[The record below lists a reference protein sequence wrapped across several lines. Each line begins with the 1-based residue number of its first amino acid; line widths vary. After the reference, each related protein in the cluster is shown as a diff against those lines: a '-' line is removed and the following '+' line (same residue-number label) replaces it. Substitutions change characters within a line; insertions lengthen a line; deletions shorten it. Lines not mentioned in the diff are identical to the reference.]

1 MSIFKLSVKNPV
13 LVNMVMLGIVVLG
26 LYSYVTLPREEMPD
40 INFNWIFIVTT
51 YPGASAEEVEK
62 LVTIPIEEEIQD
74 VDKIDHISST
84 SSENNSMISVK
95 FEMMSPEEFDKR
107 LNDLRAELDKVTDLP
122 EDSEDPFVFQLKTS
136 TWLPMLSVVLYGD
149 VPERV
154 LKETAEE
161 IKKDI
166 EDIRD
171 ISKVTLAGVRDREI
185 WIEVDPSRLE
195 AYKLSIQ
202 DVVEAVRVTNLD
214 MPGGTIATGRAEYL
228 VRALGEAQGADEIG
242 KIVIRRTPGSRGI
255 RISDV
260 AAVSDTLSEAE
271 TVTRLNG
278 RKAVALMAQKKTE
291 GNTIRLTDEI
301 KELMADYESRLPEG
315 VQVAFTNDSST
326 RIRNSLQ
333 KLESNALLGM
343 LFVIIILYVF
353 IGFRNAFL
361 AGIGI
366 PISFMATFLFMKWY
380 GESLSGNS
388 LFGLVLVLGIIVDDA
403 IVILENSYRYMQKG
417 LSPSEA
423 VLKGAPEVAVPVLSS
438 ILTTIAAFLPLM
450 LMPGI
455 IGEFMKIIP
464 IVVSFALIA
473 SLIEA
478 FFILPSHIADWGK
491 VDKPGSRGDRFFD
504 AVRSFYRRALVRIL
518 RRRYAAVG
526 TVLFTAVLLG
536 GIIPLI
542 GVDMFADEEVSQF
555 YVRIRM
561 PVGTRLE
568 ETDEVLSFIEQKA
581 LSLPEEE
588 VSSITSVAGILN
600 TDTETVVN
608 THVGEV
614 TVDLVEERDRDRS
627 SDQIMADLRDRIGDL
642 AGLGY
647 IKFARLPTGPPIT
660 KPIEVKVKGK
670 YLDELENVADLVKKE
685 LASMPGVIDINDD
698 FYQGKKEM
706 RIRVDEQKAAV
717 YGLTNLDIAMALR
730 TAFEGSEVTSIMDGD
745 EEVDII
751 VKFREDRANRLETLE
766 TMRVRSRAGALVPLS
781 NVVSISWD
789 RGIAEIK
796 RFDLE
801 RAITV
806 SADVDNDITDVSAV
820 TKALEENF
828 ADIQSVYPGYSLTF
842 EGEFEEFKEIFS
854 DVGHLFLI
862 GIAIILII
870 LGSQFGSWI
879 QPLIIL
885 FTIPFAFIGAM
896 LGLLIGGNPFS
907 IVTLYG
913 MVALAGVALNDSIVL
928 IDFINKSRR
937 ERGLGVW
944 RAILTSGSTRLR
956 PIMLTSLT
964 TISGLLPMM
973 IGLGGKSV
981 VWQPLANTIVWGL
994 LMATFLTL
1002 FIIPCLY
1009 AITVDL
1015 KKLPRK
1021 PGIRKFPGTLRMRLW
1036 GDKARHSQAGA
1047 SGQSSSQRAASP

>member
-1 MSIFKLSVKNPV
+1 MSIFGLSVKNPV
-13 LVNMVMLGIVVLG
+13 LVNMVMLGIIVLG
-26 LYSYVTLPREEMPD
+26 TYSYLTLPREEMPD
-40 INFNWIFIVTT
+40 IDFNWVFIVTT

-74 VDKIDHISST
+74 VDKIDHIAST

-95 FEMMSPEEFDKR
+95 FEMMDPDDFDKR

-122 EDSEDPFVFQLKTS
+122 DDSEDPIVFQLKTS

-161 IKKDI
+161 LQEEIKDI
-166 EDIRD
+166 GD

-185 WIEVDPSRLE
+185 WVEVDPSRLE
-195 AYKLSIQ
+195 AYRLSIQ
-202 DVVEAVRVTNLD
+202 DVVDAVRVSNLD
-214 MPGGTIATGRAEYL
+214 MPGGTIATGRAEYM
-228 VRALGEAQGADEIG
+228 VRALGEAGGARELE
-242 KIVIRRTPGSRGI
+242 KIVVRRTPGGRGI
-255 RISDV
+255 RIGDV
-260 AAVSDTLSEAE
+260 AAVSDTLAEAE
-271 TVTRLNG
+271 TISRLNG
-278 RKAVALMAQKKTE
+278 RKAVALMVQKKTE

-301 KELMADYESRLPEG
+301 RELVADYSPRLPAG
-315 VQVAFTNDSST
+315 VHVEYTNDSST

-333 KLESNALLGM
+333 KLESNALIGM

-353 IGFRNAFL
+353 IGFRNAVL

-417 LSPSEA
+417 LPPAQA

-473 SLIEA
+473 SLVEA

-491 VDKPGSRGDRFFD
+491 VEDPDSRGDRFFD

-518 RRRYAAVG
+518 RRRYTAVG
-526 TVLFTAVLLG
+526 TVLFIAVLLG

-555 YVRIRM
+555 YVRVRL

-568 ETDEVLSFIEQKA
+568 ETDRVLSVIEEKA
-581 LSLPEEE
+581 QTLPEEE
-588 VSSITSVAGILN
+588 VVSVTSVAGILN
-600 TDTETVVN
+600 TDTETVMN

-614 TVDLVEERDRDRS
+614 TVDLVEERERERTSDR
-627 SDQIMADLRDRIGDL
+627 IMADLRDRIGDL

-647 IKFARLPTGPPIT
+647 LKFARVPTGPPIT
-660 KPIEVKVKGK
+660 KPIEVKAKGK
-670 YLDELENVADLVKKE
+670 YLDELEEVADLVKKE
-685 LASMPGVIDINDD
+685 LASIHGVIDINDD
-698 FYQGKKEM
+698 FSRGKKEM
-706 RIRVDEQKAAV
+706 RVEVDGQRAAV
-717 YGLTNLDIAMALR
+717 YGLTKLDISMALR

-766 TMRVRSRAGALVPLS
+766 TMRVGGRGGVLVPLG

-806 SADVDNDITDVSAV
+806 TAEVDNQVTDVSAV
-820 TKALEENF
+820 TKTLEEHF
-828 ADIQSVYPGYSLTF
+828 AGIESIYPGYSLAF

-879 QPLIIL
+879 QPFIIL

-913 MVALAGVALNDSIVL
+913 MVALAGVALNDSIVF
-928 IDFINKSRR
+928 IDFINRGRR
-937 ERGLGVW
+937 ERGLGVC
-944 RAILTSGSTRLR
+944 RSIVTAGSTRLR

-1015 KKLPRK
+1015 KNFARKMRRRLRGGRVPGRPETGTARPRT
-1021 PGIRKFPGTLRMRLW
+1021 P
-1036 GDKARHSQAGA
+1036 
-1047 SGQSSSQRAASP
+1047 QRAASP